1 MLLGNLVHE
10 LSDGRIFGGGNGSGL
25 AGRRGREAQRADDSD
40 GSGSPEHDGF
50 LGLLHECRKSRKG
63 ALPNKNL
70 ENHRLA
76 FRLLCSFL
84 RTQQNRNPNSQPS
97 MAGLSQHQSL
107 SQSQVLA
114 PQLQQSL
121 QILQVPMLE
130 LRTLI
135 QVELDGNPTLEM
147 EDNDPN
153 ESKVEDKQ
161 RDAEEFD
168 VEFDRLS
175 KLDDEWRDYMAQST
189 NYVRRS
195 TEDDERRQFFFD
207 SLTKNETLQEHLL
220 DQLRGSELS
229 KEDVQLGELLIGNTN
244 DTGFLT
250 VKPDEIA
257 ANTGLEMA
265 DLDRVLQTIQT
276 FHPVGV
282 CARDLREC
290 LLIQLKRIGKEG
302 SLEWRIVSNYLD
314 DLAKKRYPEIAR
326 RCGTTVDCIQRAANF
341 IATLDPKP
349 GQIFSA
355 DPNNYVLP
363 DVTVEKVSGLWQVLL
378 NGDQIPHLRIS
389 NTYKDLM
396 AQTANKEDVRDYIRD
411 KIRNGKFLI
420 KSIHQRQQTIS
431 NIAHEIVKRQTEFLE
446 RGPSGLK
453 PMTMV
458 QIADIVGVH
467 ETTVSRAISGKY
479 MSTPHGVF
487 EMKYFFTPGY
497 QTAGGESMSNTS
509 VKGVI
514 AEMVKGEDGKNP
526 LSDKEIVDVL
536 KTKGIPIAR
545 RTVAKYRNELNIL
558 PSNMRKSF

>member
-1 MLLGNLVHE
+1 
-10 LSDGRIFGGGNGSGL
+10 
-25 AGRRGREAQRADDSD
+25 
-40 GSGSPEHDGF
+40 
-50 LGLLHECRKSRKG
+50 
-63 ALPNKNL
+63 
-70 ENHRLA
+70 
-76 FRLLCSFL
+76 
-84 RTQQNRNPNSQPS
+84 

-135 QVELDGNPTLEM
+135 QQELDGNPTLEM
-147 EDNDPN
+147 EDHEPKTD
-153 ESKVEDKQ
+153 EKVRE
-161 RDAEEFD
+161 AEEFD

-220 DQLRGSELS
+220 DQLRGSDLS

-250 VKPDEIA
+250 VAPEEIA
-257 ANTGLEMA
+257 ANTGLEIA
-265 DLDRVLQTIQT
+265 DLQRVLETIQT

-302 SLEWRIVSNYLD
+302 SLEWRIVSNYIE
-314 DLAKKRYPEIAR
+314 DLGKKRFPEIAR
-326 RCGTTVDCIQRAANF
+326 RCGTTVDCIQRAASF

-363 DVTVEKVSGLWQVLL
+363 DVTVEKVSGVWQVLL

-514 AEMVKGEDGKNP
+514 SDMVKNEDGKNP
-526 LSDKEIVDVL
+526 LSDKEIVDL
-536 KTKGIPIAR
+536 LEKKGIPIAR

-558 PSNMRKSF
+558 PSNMRKRY

>member
-1 MLLGNLVHE
+1 
-10 LSDGRIFGGGNGSGL
+10 
-25 AGRRGREAQRADDSD
+25 
-40 GSGSPEHDGF
+40 
-50 LGLLHECRKSRKG
+50 
-63 ALPNKNL
+63 
-70 ENHRLA
+70 
-76 FRLLCSFL
+76 
-84 RTQQNRNPNSQPS
+84 

-265 DLDRVLQTIQT
+265 DLNRVLQTIQT